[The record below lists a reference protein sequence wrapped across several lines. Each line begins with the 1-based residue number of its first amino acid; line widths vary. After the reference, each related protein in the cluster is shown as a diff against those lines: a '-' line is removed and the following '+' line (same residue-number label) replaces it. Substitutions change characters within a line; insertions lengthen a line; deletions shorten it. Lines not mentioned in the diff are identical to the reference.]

1 MSRLAFLLLSALL
14 ALPAQAAPQPDPV
27 CFLPGR
33 HFDSAFLGNW
43 EIAQW
48 KVRYSLFMRDRQ
60 VCLLARDMQADEWF
74 EIPEIQWDGQFLRA
88 GFLLRSTKWRT
99 DSQLSLASGDRLRD
113 EYTWRDGRRIDYWT
127 RRK

>member
-1 MSRLAFLLLSALL
+1 MKRSFLLLFSALL
-14 ALPAQAAPQPDPV
+14 ALPAQAASQPDPV

-43 EIAQW
+43 EIAEW
-48 KVRYSLFMRDRQ
+48 KVRYSIFMRDNQ
-60 VCLLARDMQADEWF
+60 VCLLGRDQQTDEWF

-88 GFLLRSTKWRT
+88 SFLLRSTRWRT
-99 DSQLSLASGDRLRD
+99 ESQLGLASNDRLRD
-113 EYTWRDGRRIDYWT
+113 EYTWRDGRRVDYWT